1 MQSGYWV
8 GWMPGSSL
16 FLYAIIEVDVASMK
30 EEAIVDGIT
39 VDGNLYSGGRIL
51 LVILGVE
58 FRKLWVVFQS

>member
-1 MQSGYWV
+1 
-8 GWMPGSSL
+8 MPGSSL